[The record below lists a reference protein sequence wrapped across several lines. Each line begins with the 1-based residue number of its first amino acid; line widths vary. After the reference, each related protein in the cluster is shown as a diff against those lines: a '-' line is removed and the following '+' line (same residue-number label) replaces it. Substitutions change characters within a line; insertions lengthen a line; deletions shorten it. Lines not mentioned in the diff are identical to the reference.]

1 MKKNVGTTDRVVR
14 IVAAIIIAVM
24 YFTHIIDGTLAI
36 VLGAVAI
43 ILLAT
48 SFISFCPLYKIL
60 GINSCKIK
68 SETKHI

>member
-48 SFISFCPLYKIL
+48 SFISFCPLYKMVKFIMMM
-60 GINSCKIK
+60 KR
-68 SETKHI
+68 